1 MGEGEFE
8 WNAAKAESNLAKHG
22 VGFEAARRVFDD
34 AFAFERCDFD
44 SAQGEIQYVITGM
57 ASGPGRA
64 PRTPQRLNL
73 VARPPQHR
81 RTSRCAVSPAPSLAV
96 SSMSASKSPRPG
108 FPRAPPAPAR
118 APGSR
123 AGARPWSPGAP
134 RLPRASPRP
143 AAPRSRA
150 SPLSV

>member
-57 ASGPGRA
+57 VNDVILTVVYTVVYTERGERIRIIS
-64 PRTPQRLNL
+64 
-73 VARPPQHR
+73 ARKATKHEQEEYY
-81 RTSRCAVSPAPSLAV
+81 
-96 SSMSASKSPRPG
+96 
-108 FPRAPPAPAR
+108 
-118 APGSR
+118 
-123 AGARPWSPGAP
+123 
-134 RLPRASPRP
+134 
-143 AAPRSRA
+143 RSQTA
-150 SPLSV
+150 E